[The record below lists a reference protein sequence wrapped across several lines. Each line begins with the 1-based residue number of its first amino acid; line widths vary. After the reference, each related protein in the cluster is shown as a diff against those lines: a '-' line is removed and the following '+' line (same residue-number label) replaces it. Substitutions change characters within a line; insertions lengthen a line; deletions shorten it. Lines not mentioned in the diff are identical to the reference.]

1 MRGAQGPGDAR
12 GERPIVRDRAPSR
25 RVYTM
30 RRLLAA
36 LILLILL
43 ALLVPLACQAL
54 LGSEDEGQRADRGDG
69 TSGKAA
75 GVASDT
81 EDAAEEADTRDNPTD
96 AGAAETAR
104 DAGSEQAREDS
115 EEQNYGAASELG
127 EILTENLAVVVT
139 EPAEPGDDKDVSSD
153 DASADRTAQSMS
165 DSGDEWRVD
174 RLASISQQKRP
185 VTRSSSTDRQPSAGR
200 RAPAERPAT
209 DSSNAAVAVE
219 RPPPEPATATVAS
232 APGPVLELDPKPIP
246 EPVSVPVVES
256 APVPMFVQ
264 VRPVAA
270 IRPVHVPVVR
280 GTPGRRGA
288 SIAANAVN
296 AATNFGGGVAGA
308 RGNNGAAFPR
318 AGAVRGA
325 SALAGRSVF

>member
-36 LILLILL
+36 LILLLLL

-54 LGSEDEGQRADRGDG
+54 LGSEDERPPADRGEG
-69 TSGKAA
+69 TPGKAA
-75 GVASDT
+75 GVAGNM
-81 EDAAEEADTRDNPTD
+81 EDAAEEADARDNPTD
-96 AGAAETAR
+96 AGATETAR
-104 DAGSEQAREDS
+104 DAGSEGASEDG
-115 EEQNYGAASELG
+115 EEQNDAAATDLG
-127 EILTENLAVVVT
+127 EVLTENLAVVTT
-139 EPAEPGDDKDVSSD
+139 EPAEPGDDQDVGSD
-153 DASADRTAQSMS
+153 DASVDRTTQSTS

-174 RLASISQQKRP
+174 RLASINQQQAP
-185 VTRSSSTDRQPSAGR
+185 VARRASTERQPSAGR
-200 RAPAERPAT
+200 RAPVERPAT
-209 DSSNAAVAVE
+209 DSFNAAVTVE
-219 RPPPEPATATVAS
+219 KPPPEPATATVAS
-232 APGPVLELDPKPIP
+232 APGPVLELGPKPIP

-270 IRPVHVPVVR
+270 IRPVPVPVVR

-296 AATNFGGGVAGA
+296 AATNIGGGVAGA
-308 RGNNGAAFPR
+308 RGNNGAAFPK

-325 SALAGRSVF
+325 SAGRLAF

>member
-36 LILLILL
+36 LILLLLL

-54 LGSEDEGQRADRGDG
+54 LGSEDEGPRADRGDG
-69 TSGKAA
+69 TPEKAA
-75 GVASDT
+75 GVAANT

-96 AGAAETAR
+96 AGATETAR
-104 DAGSEQAREDS
+104 DAGSEQAREDG
-115 EEQNYGAASELG
+115 EEQNDGAATDLG
-127 EILTENLAVVVT
+127 EILTENLSVVVT
-139 EPAEPGDDKDVSSD
+139 EPAEPGG
-153 DASADRTAQSMS
+153 ASADRTAQSTS

-174 RLASISQQKRP
+174 RLASISQQRP
-185 VTRSSSTDRQPSAGR
+185 PATRSASTRRQPSARR
-200 RAPAERPAT
+200 RAPAERPGT
-209 DSSNAAVAVE
+209 DSFNTAGAVE
-219 RPPPEPATATVAS
+219 KPPPEPATATVAS
-232 APGPVLELDPKPIP
+232 APGPVLELGLKPIP
-246 EPVSVPVVES
+246 EPVSVPVR
-256 APVPMFVQ
+256 Q
-264 VRPVAA
+264 VAA
-270 IRPVHVPVVR
+270 APIRPVPVPVLR

-308 RGNNGAAFPR
+308 RGNNGAAFPG

-325 SALAGRSVF
+325 SAGRLVF